1 MPAGPDPTHP
11 LRSVLSSSSFLP
23 PLPQPQGLLT
33 APQKIL
39 PQGLCICCACCLPC
53 LSTSSWHMPPSPSTS
68 PLDLFS
74 PGLCCPH
81 GNQLQDGFRQ
91 DAEPGLPCVPLG
103 EVQAR
108 ERKLAHSLQSLTPSC
123 PRGQSSY
130 STLWPHSSGWDV
142 APRERENRLGKM
154 PQIRKQH
161 FPHGRRCA
169 EPLIYYP
176 FRWDRRCLDGRSREL
191 APGHRTW
198 QLQHGSPVTCCSA
211 LWSSLFASLWA

>member
-11 LRSVLSSSSFLP
+11 LRSVLSSV
-23 PLPQPQGLLT
+23 PQVCPQGLLT
-33 APQKIL
+33 APQTIL

-53 LSTSSWHMPPSPSTS
+53 LSTSSWQMPPSPSTS

-74 PGLCCPH
+74 PRLCCPH
-81 GNQLQDGFRQ
+81 GNRLQDGFRQ
-91 DAEPGLPCVPLG
+91 GAEPGHSMGMSLWEKCKPGREQL
-103 EVQAR
+103 AR
-108 ERKLAHSLQSLTPSC
+108 SLHSLTPSC
-123 PRGQSSY
+123 PRGQSSH
-130 STLWPHSSGWDV
+130 STLWPHSSCRDV

-154 PQIRKQH
+154 PQICKQH
-161 FPHGRRCA
+161 FPRGRRCA

-176 FRWDRRCLDGRSREL
+176 FHRDRRCLDGRSREL

-198 QLQHGSPVTCCSA
+198 QLQHGSPVTCGSA